1 MSLPI
6 NDLPYH
12 NSNSSDSNA
21 TGPKSEPST
30 GNFNCFT
37 EQKPE
42 IRNQNQ
48 KNNFGN
54 NLNQNSH
61 SHSNSA
67 ATSHI
72 VQAASKPSIIS
83 RSHVIQPQQH
93 HTRFAEAANSLNKS
107 KHMRLF
113 SRYILL
119 TQGPSIKDLEIFLAI
134 FDTPLT
140 HVGISTLI
148 FRTPTLQ
155 HRNLRPHFPLKYS
168 DVFYGWPLT

>member
-6 NDLPYH
+6 NNLPYN

-21 TGPKSEPST
+21 TGPKSESSA

-42 IRNQNQ
+42 IRHQNQ

-54 NLNQNSH
+54 NLNQNH
-61 SHSNSA
+61 NSHSNSA

-119 TQGPSIKDLEIFLAI
+119 TWFSYIHSLSKCLALVKKCCPIFQN
-134 FDTPLT
+134 
-140 HVGISTLI
+140 G
-148 FRTPTLQ
+148 R
-155 HRNLRPHFPLKYS
+155 LKKTELFNHPQRLSNYRQNFMDWS
-168 DVFYGWPLT
+168 LGW

>member
-21 TGPKSEPST
+21 TGPKSESSA

-54 NLNQNSH
+54 NLNQNH
-61 SHSNSA
+61 NSHSNSA

-113 SRYILL
+113 SRYLLL
-119 TQGPSIKDLEIFLAI
+119 TWYIPRIFWKYFFHIAKFRFKKIFCKIFEITGTNIKGQNNF
-134 FDTPLT
+134 
-140 HVGISTLI
+140 
-148 FRTPTLQ
+148 
-155 HRNLRPHFPLKYS
+155 
-168 DVFYGWPLT
+168 W

>member
-1 MSLPI
+1 MSFFVGYFEFFLKNRAEPKRMSLPI
-6 NDLPYH
+6 NDLPYYN

-21 TGPKSEPST
+21 TGPKSESST

-48 KNNFGN
+48 KNQNFGN
-54 NLNQNSH
+54 NLNQNHNSH
-61 SHSNSA
+61 LNSA

-113 SRYILL
+113 SRYIYITVHTYL
-119 TQGPSIKDLEIFLAI
+119 IFLHTSYI
-134 FDTPLT
+134 LHMLHFIVFFPCSLT
-140 HVGISTLI
+140 VV
-148 FRTPTLQ
+148 
-155 HRNLRPHFPLKYS
+155 HRGRQ
-168 DVFYGWPLT
+168 

>member
-1 MSLPI
+1 MSFFVGYFEFFLKNRAEPKRMSLPI
-6 NDLPYH
+6 NDLPYYN

-21 TGPKSEPST
+21 TGPKSESST

-48 KNNFGN
+48 KNQNFGN
-54 NLNQNSH
+54 NLNQNHNSH
-61 SHSNSA
+61 LNSA

-113 SRYILL
+113 SRYLL
-119 TQGPSIKDLEIFLAI
+119 IY
-134 FDTPLT
+134 
-140 HVGISTLI
+140 LI
-148 FRTPTLQ
+148 Y
-155 HRNLRPHFPLKYS
+155 LK
-168 DVFYGWPLT
+168 VT

>member
-1 MSLPI
+1 MPSNVLPLSLKQTFPPIIWIFTEGEGDEIESRLSFKTFFTLTTNRAGSERMSLPI
-6 NDLPYH
+6 NNLPYH

-21 TGPKSEPST
+21 TGPKSESSA

-48 KNNFGN
+48 KNQNFGN
-54 NLNQNSH
+54 NLNQNHNSH
-61 SHSNSA
+61 LNSA

-113 SRYILL
+113 SRYLF
-119 TQGPSIKDLEIFLAI
+119 TWF
-134 FDTPLT
+134 T
-140 HVGISTLI
+140 
-148 FRTPTLQ
+148 
-155 HRNLRPHFPLKYS
+155 
-168 DVFYGWPLT
+168 

>member
-1 MSLPI
+1 MLQRLFWLFQCSKNPQCVRLTDIDNKSTKLMSALPI
-6 NDLPYH
+6 NNLPYH

-21 TGPKSEPST
+21 TGPKSESSA

-54 NLNQNSH
+54 NLNQNH
-61 SHSNSA
+61 NSHSNSA
-67 ATSHI
+67 ASSHI

-113 SRYILL
+113 SRYTLL
-119 TQGPSIKDLEIFLAI
+119 T
-134 FDTPLT
+134 
-140 HVGISTLI
+140 
-148 FRTPTLQ
+148 
-155 HRNLRPHFPLKYS
+155 
-168 DVFYGWPLT
+168 

>member
-6 NDLPYH
+6 DNLPYH

-21 TGPKSEPST
+21 TGPKSEPSA

-54 NLNQNSH
+54 NLNQNHNSH
-61 SHSNSA
+61 LNSA

-119 TQGPSIKDLEIFLAI
+119 TSFSYIPRIFW
-134 FDTPLT
+134 
-140 HVGISTLI
+140 
-148 FRTPTLQ
+148 
-155 HRNLRPHFPLKYS
+155 KY
-168 DVFYGWPLT
+168 FCCIL

>member
-6 NDLPYH
+6 NNLPYN

-21 TGPKSEPST
+21 TVPKSESSA

-37 EQKPE
+37 DQKTE

-54 NLNQNSH
+54 NLNQNH
-61 SHSNSA
+61 SLHSNSV

-93 HTRFAEAANSLNKS
+93 HTRFAEAASSLNKS
-107 KHMRLF
+107 KHLRLF
-113 SRYILL
+113 SRYEYLR
-119 TQGPSIKDLEIFLAI
+119 IF
-134 FDTPLT
+134 
-140 HVGISTLI
+140 VYSLI
-148 FRTPTLQ
+148 CVRI
-155 HRNLRPHFPLKYS
+155 
-168 DVFYGWPLT
+168 

>member
-6 NDLPYH
+6 NNLPYH

-21 TGPKSEPST
+21 TGPKSESSA

-54 NLNQNSH
+54 NLNQNH
-61 SHSNSA
+61 NSHSNSA

-119 TQGPSIKDLEIFLAI
+119 KLDFPTY
-134 FDTPLT
+134 TPFQNVWPWSKSVVQYFKMADSKKL
-140 HVGISTLI
+140 S
-148 FRTPTLQ
+148 FSATP
-155 HRNLRPHFPLKYS
+155 KS
-168 DVFYGWPLT
+168 